1 MEARQ
6 RSREEGYTR
15 ANIGFNS
22 RAELEANIKGRPE
35 RRRREDRKR
44 RERIRQQA
52 RRRAAGSQ
60 SRALR
65 SLRRPTPD
73 APHLR
78 PARRNKPN
86 RRKTQAEYYAD
97 KRKAQQIRRRRAQS
111 RTYREKR
118 DLD

>member
-15 ANIGFNS
+15 TNIGFNS
-22 RAELEANIKGRPE
+22 RAELEANIKGRSE

-65 SLRRPTPD
+65 SLHRPTPD
-73 APHLR
+73 APHSEAGLG
-78 PARRNKPN
+78 
-86 RRKTQAEYYAD
+86 
-97 KRKAQQIRRRRAQS
+97 S
-111 RTYREKR
+111 R
-118 DLD
+118 